1 MRRLGRF
8 QALSGLMV
16 GLALLLVPVG
26 TVETR
31 AQPDTRLQVV
41 TSEAIFVDMIQHV
54 GGDLVDAFNLVPPGA
69 DVEIYRPTPLDL
81 LRASRARVAI
91 WNGLSVDEL
100 IARDVS
106 TLNIPDLLTVT
117 LTEGLPVIS
126 SGDADEEEGGNPHM
140 WLDPTLAMRYV
151 DQIRDVLTAADPAN
165 AATYQAN
172 ARRYSAEIADLDVWA
187 LQQVATIPP
196 RNRKLVTFEDAFPYM
211 ARHFGLEIVGFVVT
225 GHEREQSAQELAELV
240 NKLKSQQIP
249 TVFTGPQFDA
259 RILELAAR
267 DAGVQVKQLYS
278 DTLDDQV
285 NSYLA
290 LMRYNV
296 NSLVDGLR

>member
-172 ARRYSAEIADLDVWA
+172 ARRYSAEIADLDVWHGPRAGAIGSGVGRAGQQAQVAADPDGLHRAAVRRPHPRAGRARRGRAGQAVVQRHARRPGEQLPGADA
-187 LQQVATIPP
+187 LQRQLARRRPAV
-196 RNRKLVTFEDAFPYM
+196 EM
-211 ARHFGLEIVGFVVT
+211 A
-225 GHEREQSAQELAELV
+225 
-240 NKLKSQQIP
+240 
-249 TVFTGPQFDA
+249 
-259 RILELAAR
+259 AAH
-267 DAGVQVKQLYS
+267 AGETNTK
-278 DTLDDQV
+278 
-285 NSYLA
+285 
-290 LMRYNV
+290 R
-296 NSLVDGLR
+296 

>member
-296 NSLVDGLR
+296 N

>member
-8 QALSGLMV
+8 QALSGVRV
-16 GLALLLVPVG
+16 GRALLLVPVG

-140 WLDPTLAMRYV
+140 CLDPTLAMRYV

>member
-91 WNGLSVDEL
+91 WNGLSVAEL

>member
-1 MRRLGRF
+1 
-8 QALSGLMV
+8 MV

>member
-8 QALSGLMV
+8 QALSGLV
-16 GLALLLVPVG
+16 LALALLLIPALVH
-26 TVETR
+26 ETR
-31 AQPDTRLQVV
+31 AQPAGRLQVI

>member
-1 MRRLGRF
+1 
-8 QALSGLMV
+8 V
-16 GLALLLVPVG
+16 H
-26 TVETR
+26 ETR
-31 AQPDTRLQVV
+31 AQPAGRLQVI